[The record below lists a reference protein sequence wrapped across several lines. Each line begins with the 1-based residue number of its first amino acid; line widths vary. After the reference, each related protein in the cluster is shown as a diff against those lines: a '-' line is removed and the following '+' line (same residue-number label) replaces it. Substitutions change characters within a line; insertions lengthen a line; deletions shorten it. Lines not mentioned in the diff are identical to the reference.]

1 MNNELNGLRRRLDRA
16 ELSAAHVRRPGSMEH
31 LEPWQVFLREM
42 SPDDRD
48 AFFDRVMN
56 KTRHLT
62 RKDTQ

>member
-1 MNNELNGLRRRLDRA
+1 MVSRYDSLRHRIKKLENTPVPRQRPLSELTWW
-16 ELSAAHVRRPGSMEH
+16 EKM
-31 LEPWQVFLREM
+31 FREM
-42 SPDDRD
+42 SPDDRN